1 VAPQALVVSVVDAAE
16 APGHAVLADLRA
28 QAAAWLRDR
37 RGGSDLLA
45 DLSSE
50 AHPKGT
56 EDIDLVAHLGSSPA
70 GFLTATCTP
79 ATRRARV
86 EGFFVRPELRGIGI
100 GHELFEALLGALPGL
115 GCDHVDAV
123 ALPGDRATKNFF
135 EAHGLVTRALVVST
149 RSGDDGR
156 RS

>member
-1 VAPQALVVSVVDAAE
+1 VEPQALVVSDLAPADAA
-16 APGHAVLADLRA
+16 GFAVLADLRG
-28 QAAAWLRDR
+28 QAAAWLQDR

-45 DLSSE
+45 DLSNGAQPS
-50 AHPKGT
+50 GT
-56 EDIDLVAHLGSSPA
+56 GDLALVAHLGSSPA
-70 GFLTATCTP
+70 GFLTATCTT

-86 EGFFVRPELRGIGI
+86 DGFFVRPELRGVGI

-115 GCDHVDAV
+115 GCDRVDAV

-149 RSGDDGR
+149 RSGDDGS

>member
-1 VAPQALVVSVVDAAE
+1 VAPQVLVVSDVAANDAA
-16 APGHAVLADLRA
+16 GHAVLADLRE

-45 DLSSE
+45 DLSSGTR
-50 AHPKGT
+50 PSGT
-56 EDIDLVAHLGSSPA
+56 EDIALVAHLGSSPA

-86 EGFFVRPELRGIGI
+86 EGFFVRPELRGVGI
-100 GHELFEALLGALPGL
+100 GHELFEALLGALRGL
-115 GCDHVDAV
+115 GVDRVDAV

-135 EAHGLVTRALVVST
+135 EAHGMVTRALVVST
-149 RSGDDGR
+149 RSGDDGH